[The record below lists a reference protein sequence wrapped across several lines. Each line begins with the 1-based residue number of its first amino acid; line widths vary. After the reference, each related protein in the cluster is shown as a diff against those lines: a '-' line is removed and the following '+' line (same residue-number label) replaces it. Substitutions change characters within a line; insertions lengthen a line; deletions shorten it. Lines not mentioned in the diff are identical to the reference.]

1 MFTIIII
8 GPIMELTSGGGASQD
23 PRETTIEL
31 ELRSRLD
38 SIVPCIRYTRFDDG
52 WLRVVLLRACLC
64 CYSIEAYMYLLPR

>member
-31 ELRSRLD
+31 ELRSPSRLHRT
-38 SIVPCIRYTRFDDG
+38 IYI
-52 WLRVVLLRACLC
+52 LCLMMAG
-64 CYSIEAYMYLLPR
+64 YV

>member
-1 MFTIIII
+1 MFTVIII

-38 SIVPCIRYTRFDDG
+38 SIVPSTCI
-52 WLRVVLLRACLC
+52 
-64 CYSIEAYMYLLPR
+64 YSL

>member
-38 SIVPCIRYTRFDDG
+38 SPSYHLYTLFDDG

-64 CYSIEAYMYLLPR
+64 YCSIEVYLLLLPR